1 MSIRD
6 DGCGSAGSCLFRV
19 VLLRGALMH
28 EFPVDGHE
36 DSLLAFAESRVS
48 LGGLGHRHDGLG
60 VQLVA
65 RGIAEVLSKG
75 GRGEAEYPLQLN
87 NPFRLRCGLAGE
99 PLRDRGLG
107 DAKRGGKLPLGQAA
121 LATSTL
127 ERPCEVAPLIG
138 RRHVLVLSRAG
149 TTVNRMPDQ
158 AITGRFPRP
167 DNFLVIRRPL
177 VTYTGSCNPGQPGAA
192 AVELRQGEAP

>member
-6 DGCGSAGSCLFRV
+6 HGRGSAGSRLFPI

-28 EFPVDGHE
+28 EFPVDGRE
-36 DSLLAFAESRVS
+36 DSLLAFAESRIS
-48 LGGLGHRHDGLG
+48 LGGLDHRHDGLG

-65 RGIAEVLSKG
+65 RRIAEVLGKG
-75 GRGEAEYPLQLN
+75 GRGKPEYPLQLS

-107 DAKRGGKLPLGQAA
+107 DVKRGGKLPLGQAA
-121 LATSTL
+121 LATSAL
-127 ERPCEVAPLIG
+127 ECPCKAAPLIG
-138 RRHVLVLSRAG
+138 RRHVLVLPQAK

-167 DNFLVIRRPL
+167 DNSLVIRRPL
-177 VTYTGSCNPGQPGAA
+177 ATYTGSYNPGQPGAA
-192 AVELRQGEAP
+192 AVALRQGEAP